1 MATSRRVGTN
11 EQVQTYGVSRDFSS
25 LGTWESATD
34 TDHVSDAETD
44 VLECYDDAASFD
56 DWVRLAGSTNN
67 ASFFRIIRPSDAE
80 GHDGTPNVG
89 VAFRNTAGAGDE
101 GMRCDEEFSQFQD
114 LIISNRVSQSGTVR
128 GLRMDADDCKAIG
141 CLVWET
147 QNQGTGSEMGV
158 YMTEPGFAILCLAVE
173 CDQYNFRASHAAG
186 TPTRWYNC
194 VSIDAARHGYSI
206 SGSSDV
212 LAINCIADGSGSG
225 EDFEAGE
232 DWGSSDFN
240 SSEDTSAP
248 GGNSRL
254 SQSFSFIDGPNDDY
268 HLEGFDTGAKD
279 FGTSLEADGA
289 FDFDDDIDIEPFD
302 VWDIGF
308 DDPDPDA
315 KPGVSG
321 FQGFQNVDGEEW
333 S

>member
-67 ASFFRIIRPSDAE
+67 ASFFRIIRPADAE

-101 GMRCDEEFSQFQD
+101 GMRCDEQFSQFQD
-114 LIISNRVSQSGTVR
+114 LIVSNRASTSGSVR
-128 GLRMDADDCKAIG
+128 GIRLDADNAKAIG

-147 QNQGTGSEMGV
+147 QNQGTGGEWGVRLSEFGQV
-158 YMTEPGFAILCLAVE
+158 ILCLAVA
-173 CDQYNFRASHAAG
+173 CDPYNFRADHSDADESLL
-186 TPTRWYNC
+186 YNC
-194 VSIDAARHGYSI
+194 VSIDAFRHGFSI
-206 SGSSDV
+206 SNDAGV
-212 LAINCIADGSGSG
+212 RAVNCIATGTVDDD
-225 EDFEAGE
+225 DFETGE

-240 SSEDTSAP
+240 ASGDASAP
-248 GGNSRL
+248 GGNSRINQTFTFTAPG
-254 SQSFSFIDGPNDDY
+254 SDDY
-268 HLEGFDTGAKD
+268 HLEGTDAGARD
-279 FGTSLEADGA
+279 FGTSLEADGD